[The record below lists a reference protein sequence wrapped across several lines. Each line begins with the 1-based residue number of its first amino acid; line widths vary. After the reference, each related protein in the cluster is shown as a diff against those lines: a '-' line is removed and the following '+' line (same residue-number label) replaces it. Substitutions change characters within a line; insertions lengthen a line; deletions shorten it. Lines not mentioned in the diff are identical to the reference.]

1 MTEIEK
7 RAEALLEALASA
19 KMVCGNL
26 VSLDSDGYTI
36 SLISDN
42 NRRDSMVRII
52 AVHLAAAIEDAKEG
66 TR

>member
-1 MTEIEK
+1 MTEIEQ
-7 RAEALLEALASA
+7 RAEALLEALTSA
-19 KMVCGNL
+19 KIVYGNL

-42 NRRDSMVRII
+42 NRRDSMVHII
-52 AVHLAAAIEDAKEG
+52 AEHLTAAIEDAKEG